1 MYMLEVLMRKWYS
14 ILCLLVCSL
23 LLPAN
28 KVQAEA
34 ITMADLPYLC
44 DFEDDGENANWVLN
58 PAIETI
64 TTENRWVIGDAL
76 AYTGK
81 KSIYVSQD
89 GGKTNTYAPTNNFL
103 IAYRDITLAAGDY
116 DVAYDWKGLGNK
128 TKGYMKVIYVNRPNS
143 GLKCVGNGVEQ
154 TWVSTAVQLMG
165 ENTSLVDGDAWRHV
179 QTRVTIPVAQAN
191 KTTTRLLL
199 VWVNT
204 DVTIKDSI
212 TSIALDNFQIAKAS
226 PNDYPSNIHVTTTLG
241 TSTVS
246 WEGNS
251 DSYEVMY
258 RKRGEEEFK
267 TVEADG
273 NTVTIENVEYGAY
286 EFWICCVNGDDK
298 SIYTVF
304 PTVYLY
310 ETDCFDALN
319 MYNAEFEYGS
329 WGRTGKTV
337 KGNERIDY
345 GYEDVRSRHTTH
357 FDLKEVDPR
366 TVITNSHGDTTAC
379 LKTVPE
385 GEFGSVRLGNWA
397 TGSEYESM
405 TFRYTVESSQMA
417 VMLVHYAMVLENPN
431 HTAVDQPRFTLDVFN
446 EEGVSID
453 TKCASV
459 DFHAP
464 AGDEW
469 NDPEVKALWHVNTW
483 YGAASGSSSNA
494 HEINWQDWKT
504 IGISLDDY
512 VGQTLT
518 ITLTSYD
525 CDQGGHFGYA
535 YFMLNCT
542 RADVDGLPWG
552 DGSTTQKFTA
562 PAGFDYAWFN
572 RTDVEFKDTIDNT
585 NPAKSPYITENGRYF
600 YVLESDTNTY
610 WCHVTYPTNK
620 ECGFWFDAS
629 AKPHNPKAELA
640 FTWEPEECRN
650 GFRWW
655 NRSHVILTNQI
666 TGEVEH
672 AYQKQIENC
681 FLLLDDG
688 TETPVGYVDEGTYV
702 PIPDEGDTLHYGIA
716 AVIYAN
722 DKMFSDTVWYDIP
735 VPAIGPLETHYYDTI
750 CRGESVIF
758 PADSRDQYYDSGEYY
773 DSLKSVITGCDS
785 TVILHL
791 WVHEPILNEYADTI
805 CAGGQYNFNGTI
817 MTTSGRKTALL
828 TSLVTG
834 CDSVVT
840 VNLYVAPR
848 PQHQLLQQSICAD
861 ESVQLISTISS
872 LIDSIRL
879 EVDRA
884 EEVILES
891 REGDESVYSFR
902 NIYAGTR
909 TAIIYSRMPWCD
921 EFYTDTVWFNVNIA
935 SSIIEAR
942 FDDVLA
948 FLSPAYNGGYEFSTY
963 QWYMDGEPIE
973 GATGSWYYNTALD
986 HEAEITVNVTLRD
999 GTSLWVCPFTFSKA
1013 NRPPGV
1019 KTDATDKQAEKI
1031 LRNGRLIIQVDD
1043 AEYDILGRR
1052 Q

>member
-1 MYMLEVLMRKWYS
+1 MKKS
-14 ILCLLVCSL
+14 IRYRALAVCLLL
-23 LLPAN
+23 WA
-28 KVQAEA
+28 AGAAYGAA

-44 DFEDDGENANWVLN
+44 DFEHEAENANWTLN
-58 PAIETI
+58 PYIETI
-64 TTENRWVIGDAL
+64 TTENRWVIGEAL

-89 GGKTNTYAPTNNFL
+89 GGETNTYASTNNVL
-103 IAYRDITLAAGDY
+103 LAYRDITLEAGDY
-116 DVAYDWKGLGNK
+116 DIAYDWKGLGNK
-128 TKGYMKVIYVNRPNS
+128 TKGYMKVVYANRPTTTIKCIGNS
-143 GLKCVGNGVEQ
+143 AEPS
-154 TWVSTAVQLMG
+154 WVSTSVQLMG
-165 ENTSLVDGDAWRHV
+165 EYTSLIDGDAWRHV
-179 QTRVTIPVAQAN
+179 QTRVSIPVAQAN
-191 KTTTRLLL
+191 KTTTRLLF

-204 DVTIKDSI
+204 DVTVKDSI
-212 TSIALDNFQIAKAS
+212 TSIALDNFQLAKAS

-251 DSYEVMY
+251 ESYEVMY

-267 TVEADG
+267 TVEANG
-273 NTVTIENVEYGAY
+273 NSVTLENVEYGAY

-319 MYNAEFEYGS
+319 MYNAEFEYGNWQHS
-329 WGRTGKTV
+329 KGKEV
-337 KGNERIDY
+337 KGTTRIDY

-357 FDLKEVDPR
+357 FDLTEVDPR
-366 TVITNSHGDTTAC
+366 TVITNNKGDTIAC

-397 TGSEYESM
+397 TGSEYESI
-405 TFRYTVESSQMA
+405 TFHYTVESSQMA
-417 VMLVHYAMVLENPN
+417 VMLVHYAMVLENPD
-431 HTAVDQPRFTLDVFN
+431 HGASSQPRFTLDVLN
-446 EEGVSID
+446 EEGEPID

-464 AGDEW
+464 APDEW
-469 NDPEVKALWHVNTW
+469 QDPEVQALWHVNTW
-483 YGAASGSSSNA
+483 YGAANGSSSNSHA
-494 HEINWQDWKT
+494 INWQDWKT
-504 IGISLDDY
+504 IGISMEDY

-535 YFMLNCT
+535 YFMLNCS

-552 DGSTTQKFTA
+552 DGSTTQMFTA

-572 RTDVEFKDTIDNT
+572 RTDTAFKDTLNNT
-585 NPAKSPYITENGRYF
+585 NPAISPYITEGGRYF
-600 YVLESDTNTY
+600 YVLEADTNTY

-629 AKPHNPKAELA
+629 AKPHNAKAELA
-640 FTWEPEECRN
+640 FEWVPEDCRN

-655 NRSHVILTNQI
+655 NRSHVILTNQL

-688 TETPVGYVDEGTYV
+688 TKTPIGYVDEGTYV
-702 PIPDEGDTLHYGIA
+702 PVPDEGDTIHYGIA
-716 AVIYAN
+716 AIIYAN
-722 DKMFSDTVWYDIP
+722 DQIFADTVWYNYI
-735 VPAIGPLETHYYDTI
+735 VPAIGPQETHYYDTI
-750 CRGESVIF
+750 CRGESVVF
-758 PADSRDQYYDSGEYY
+758 PANSYNQYYDPGEYR
-773 DSLKSVITGCDS
+773 DSLKSVVTGCDS
-785 TVILHL
+785 TIFLHL
-791 WVHEPILNEYADTI
+791 TVHEPIVTEYADTI
-805 CAGGQYNFNGTI
+805 CVGEQYNFNGTV
-817 MTTSGRKTALL
+817 MTTSGKKTAIV
-828 TSLVTG
+828 TSSVTS

-848 PQHQLLQQSICAD
+848 PQHKLLQQSICAD
-861 ESVQLISTISS
+861 ESVQILSTISS
-872 LIDSIRL
+872 YIDSIRFV
-879 EVDRA
+879 VDRA
-884 EEVILES
+884 EAVILES

-902 NIYAGTR
+902 NIYAGMR
-909 TAIIYSRMPWCD
+909 TAVIYSRMRWCD
-921 EFYTDTVWFNVNIA
+921 TFFTDTVRFNVNLA
-935 SSIIEAR
+935 SSVIEAR

-948 FLSPAYNGGYEFSTY
+948 FLAPAYNDGYEFRTY

-973 GATGSWYYNTALD
+973 GATGSWYYNTALN
-986 HEAEITVNVTLRD
+986 HEAEITVNVTLLD
-999 GTSLWVCPFTFSKA
+999 GTSLWVCPFTFINA
-1013 NRPPGV
+1013 HRPPGV
-1019 KTDATDKQAEKI
+1019 IVKEPSAAEKI
-1031 LRNGRLIIQVDD
+1031 LRNGKLTIRVED
-1043 AEYDILGRR
+1043 AEYDVLGRR
-1052 Q
+1052 L

>member
-1 MYMLEVLMRKWYS
+1 MMLWADK
-14 ILCLLVCSL
+14 
-23 LLPAN
+23 A
-28 KVQAEA
+28 QGAA

-44 DFEDDGENANWVLN
+44 DFEDDDENANWVLN
-58 PAIETI
+58 PSIETI
-64 TTENRWVIGDAL
+64 TTENRWVIGSAL

-81 KSIYVSQD
+81 NSIYVSQD
-89 GGKTNTYAPTNNFL
+89 GGKTNTYASTNNVL
-103 IAYRDITLAAGDY
+103 LAYRDITLEAGDY
-116 DVAYDWKGLGNK
+116 DIAYDWKGLGNK
-128 TKGYMKVIYVNRPNS
+128 TKGYMKVIYANRPNS
-143 GLKCVGNGVEQ
+143 SLQCIGNSAEPS
-154 TWVSTAVQLMG
+154 WVSSAVQLMG
-165 ENTSLVDGDAWRHV
+165 ESTSLVNGDAWRHV

-191 KTTTRLLL
+191 KTTTRILL

-204 DVTIKDSI
+204 DVTVKDSI
-212 TSIALDNFQIAKAS
+212 TSIALDNFQLAKAS
-226 PNDYPSNIHVTTTLG
+226 PNDYPSNIHVTTALG
-241 TSTVS
+241 TSTVT

-251 DSYEVMY
+251 ESYEVMY
-258 RKRGEEEFK
+258 RKRGEEEFR
-267 TVEADG
+267 TLEANG
-273 NTVTIENVEYGAY
+273 NSVMIENVEYGAY
-286 EFWICCVNGDDK
+286 EFWICCVNGEDK

-329 WGRTGKTV
+329 WGRTGKTI
-337 KGNERIDY
+337 KGNERVDY

-357 FDLKEVDPR
+357 FDLTEVDPR

-397 TGSEYESM
+397 TDSEYESM
-405 TFRYTVESSQMA
+405 TFHYTVESSQMA

-431 HTAVDQPRFTLDVFN
+431 HTAVDQPRFTLDVLN
-446 EEGVSID
+446 EEGEPID
-453 TKCASV
+453 PKCASV

-504 IGISLDDY
+504 IGISMEDY

-525 CDQGGHFGYA
+525 CNQGGHFGYA

-542 RADVDGLPWG
+542 RADVDGLAWG

-572 RTDVEFKDTIDNT
+572 SNDVEYQDTLSTD
-585 NPAKSPYITENGRYF
+585 RYF
-600 YVLESDTNTY
+600 YVLETDTNTY

-629 AKPHNPKAELA
+629 AKPHNAKAELA
-640 FTWEPEECRN
+640 FEWQPEDCRN

-666 TGEVEH
+666 TGEVDH
-672 AYQKQIENC
+672 AYDKQIENC

-688 TETPVGYVDEGTYV
+688 SATPIGYEEGGTYV
-702 PIPDEGDTLHYGIA
+702 PMPDEGDTIHYGIA
-716 AVIYAN
+716 AVVYAY
-722 DKMFSDTVWYDIP
+722 DQIFSDTVWYDFV
-735 VPAIGPLETHYYDTI
+735 VPAIGPLETHYFDTI
-750 CRGESVIF
+750 CRGETVVF
-758 PADSRDQYYDSGEYY
+758 PAGSHNQYSDSGEYR
-773 DSLKSVITGCDS
+773 DSLKSLVTGCDS
-785 TVILHL
+785 TIFLHL
-791 WVHEPILNEYADTI
+791 LVHEPVLAEYADTI
-805 CAGGQYNFNGTI
+805 CFGEQYNFNGTI
-817 MTTSGRKTALL
+817 ITSSGRKTALL

-840 VNLYVAPR
+840 VNLFVAPR
-848 PQHQLLQQSICAD
+848 PQNNMLQRSICAD
-861 ESVQLISTISS
+861 ESVQIISTVSS
-872 LIDSIRL
+872 YIDSIRL
-879 EVDRA
+879 EVDRTQ
-884 EEVILES
+884 EVILES

-909 TAIIYSRMPWCD
+909 TAIIYSRMRWCD
-921 EFYTDTVWFNVNIA
+921 TFFTDTIQFNVNLA
-935 SSIIEAR
+935 SSVIEAR

-948 FLSPAYNGGYEFSTY
+948 FLAPAYNGGYEFSSY
-963 QWYMDGEPIE
+963 QWYVDGKPIE
-973 GATGSWYYNTALD
+973 DATGSWYYNTALD
-986 HEAEITVNVTLRD
+986 HEATITVNVTLRD
-999 GTSLWVCPFTFSKA
+999 GTSLWVCPFTFTNA
-1013 NRPPGV
+1013 HRPPGV
-1019 KTDATDKQAEKI
+1019 TTKTSDTQAEKI
-1031 LRNGRLIIQVDD
+1031 LQNGRLTIRVDES
-1043 AEYDILGRR
+1043 EYDVLGRKVR
-1052 Q
+1052 